1 MKKGEAKA
9 NGDAGGGLEENRLL
23 FYTVHRKGVSCLVG
37 YIYIIWSPS
46 MKGMVKLGY
55 TADLQSRLNNINA

>member
-23 FYTVHRKGVSCLVG
+23 SYTVSINRKEVKNYGWIYLCFLESGYAEYGQVRIQHRCQAEAG
-37 YIYIIWSPS
+37 
-46 MKGMVKLGY
+46 
-55 TADLQSRLNNINA
+55 